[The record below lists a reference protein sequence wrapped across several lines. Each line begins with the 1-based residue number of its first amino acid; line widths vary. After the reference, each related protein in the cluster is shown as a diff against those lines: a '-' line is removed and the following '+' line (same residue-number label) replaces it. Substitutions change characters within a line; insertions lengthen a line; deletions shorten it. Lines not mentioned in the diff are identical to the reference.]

1 MADSTVKQIK
11 QIANNR
17 RARFEY
23 ELLDRFEAGIV
34 LLGTEVKSLR
44 EGKVTLG
51 DAYCAIDREGE
62 VYLRDAHIS
71 PYSHGTHTNHDPLRP
86 RKLLLNRKE
95 IRRLAQRIREKGL
108 TVVPTRMY
116 FKRGK
121 AKVEIALA
129 KGKKQY
135 DKRKRIKDRDQQRES
150 ERQMA

>member
-1 MADSTVKQIK
+1 MADPPVK

-17 RARFEY
+17 KARFEY

-44 EGKVTLG
+44 EGKITLG
-51 DAYCAIDREGE
+51 DAYCAIDRNGE

-135 DKRKRIKDRDQQRES
+135 DKRARIKDRDQQRES

>member
-1 MADSTVKQIK
+1 MADAPVK

-17 RARFEY
+17 KARFEY

-44 EGKVTLG
+44 EGKITLG
-51 DAYCAIDREGE
+51 DAYCAIDRGGE

-71 PYSHGTHTNHDPLRP
+71 PYSHGTHGNHDPLRP
-86 RKLLLNRKE
+86 RKLLLNSKE

-116 FKRGK
+116 FKRGLV
-121 AKVEIALA
+121 KVEIALA

-135 DKRKRIKDRDQQRES
+135 DKRERIKDRDQQRES
-150 ERQMA
+150 ERQMT

>member
-1 MADSTVKQIK
+1 MADAPVK

-17 RARFEY
+17 KARFEY

-44 EGKVTLG
+44 EGKITLG
-51 DAYCAIDREGE
+51 DAYCAIDRKGE

-116 FKRGK
+116 FKRGI

-135 DKRKRIKDRDQQRES
+135 DKRARIKDRDQQRES
-150 ERQMA
+150 ERQLA

>member
-1 MADSTVKQIK
+1 MADAPVK

-17 RARFEY
+17 KAHFEY

-51 DAYCAIDREGE
+51 DAYCAIDRKGE

-116 FKRGK
+116 FKRGI

-135 DKRKRIKDRDQQRES
+135 DKRARIKDRDQQRES
-150 ERQMA
+150 ERQLA